1 MEDTILRSN
10 SNLLFRVKIS
20 FFFCRKR
27 KIEARGKRNIVF
39 RTAITG

>member
-10 SNLLFRVKIS
+10 SNLLFRVKIV
-20 FFFCRKR
+20 FFCRKR